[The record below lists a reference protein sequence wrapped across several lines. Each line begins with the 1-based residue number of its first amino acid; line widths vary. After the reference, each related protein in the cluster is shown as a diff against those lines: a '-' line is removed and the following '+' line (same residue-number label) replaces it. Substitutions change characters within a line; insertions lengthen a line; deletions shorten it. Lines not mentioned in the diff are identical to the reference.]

1 MMSTKTYKEGVIMSN
16 YETQY
21 EEYKQTLLQNHWLI
35 KTLREKYRGSITDE
49 GDYIDKNGVL
59 WKIGALGAVCGFCIA
74 FTPIENGNWI
84 LGAVL
89 FIAIM
94 GSVIWARH
102 IEAKFKKDSGEINFY
117 AFRYHKHFNDHIQK
131 EKDDEAEK
139 LMRSMWEY
147 SNSLMQRS
155 DCISDM
161 TKEELESLVFR
172 HIKKMGDFQKR
183 YEELDRYDRF
193 IRDLK
198 SDYYF
203 NAEVQKDIDKY
214 I

>member
-1 MMSTKTYKEGVIMSN
+1 
-16 YETQY
+16 
-21 EEYKQTLLQNHWLI
+21 
-35 KTLREKYRGSITDE
+35 
-49 GDYIDKNGVL
+49 
-59 WKIGALGAVCGFCIA
+59 
-74 FTPIENGNWI
+74 
-84 LGAVL
+84 
-89 FIAIM
+89 
-94 GSVIWARH
+94 
-102 IEAKFKKDSGEINFY
+102 
-117 AFRYHKHFNDHIQK
+117 
-131 EKDDEAEK
+131 
-139 LMRSMWEY
+139 MRSMWEY
-147 SNSLMQRS
+147 SDSLMQRS

-161 TKEELESLVFR
+161 TKEELESLAFR

>member
-1 MMSTKTYKEGVIMSN
+1 MSN
-16 YETQY
+16 YEEQY
-21 EEYKQTLLQNHWLI
+21 EEFKKSLLQNHWVI
-35 KTLREKYRGSITDE
+35 KTLREKYQGSQTAE
-49 GDYIDKNGVL
+49 KNFVNENGVL
-59 WKIGALGAVCGFCIA
+59 WKVGLLGAVCGFCIA
-74 FTPIENGNWI
+74 FTPIEKGNW
-84 LGAVL
+84 LMGTVL
-89 FIAIM
+89 VIALF
-94 GSVIWARH
+94 GSLALAQYVGS
-102 IEAKFKKDSGEINFY
+102 KFKKNLGEVVFY
-117 AFRYHKHFNDHIQK
+117 AFRYHQHFHDHIQK
-131 EKDDEAEK
+131 EKDVEAK
-139 LMRSMWEY
+139 NLMHSMWEY
-147 SNSLMQRS
+147 SDSLMWRS

-198 SDYYF
+198 NDYYF